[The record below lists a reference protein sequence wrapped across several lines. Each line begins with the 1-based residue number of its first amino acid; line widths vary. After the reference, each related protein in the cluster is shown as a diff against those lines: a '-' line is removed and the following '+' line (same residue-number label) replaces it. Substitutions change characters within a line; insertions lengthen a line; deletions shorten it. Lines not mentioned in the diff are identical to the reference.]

1 MFGMIPFDRSERNLF
16 NYLDQMERNFWDG
29 SISDTMQFRCD
40 VQDKGDNY
48 LLEAELP
55 GFDANDINIDL
66 EGNRLTISAQRDEST
81 ENKAEDGSYLRRER
95 KFGAF
100 SRSFDVSAIDTD
112 HIDASYKNG
121 VLELSLPKKTAQVS
135 TARHIQIANQ

>member
-16 NYLDQMERNFWDG
+16 NYLDQMGLNFWDG
-29 SISDTMQFRCD
+29 SISGAMQFRCD
-40 VQDKGDNY
+40 VQDKGDSY

-55 GFDANDINIDL
+55 GFDANNINIDL
-66 EGNRLTISAQRDEST
+66 EGDRLTISAQRDECT

-100 SRSFDVSAIDTD
+100 SRSFDVSTIDTD

>member
-29 SISDTMQFRCD
+29 SISDAMQFRCD